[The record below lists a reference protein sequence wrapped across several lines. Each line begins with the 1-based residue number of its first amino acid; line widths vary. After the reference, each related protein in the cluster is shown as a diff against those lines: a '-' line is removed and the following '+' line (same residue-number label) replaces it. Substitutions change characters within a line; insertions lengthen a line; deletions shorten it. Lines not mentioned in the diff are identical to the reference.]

1 MTVGQR
7 GHYRG
12 CVHTLLVALLIAVT
26 QPLLADDRVS
36 LADIDTIT
44 ILPIVFPTDPERV
57 ERGEALQGLYGPLD
71 EYIYKALLRKLAL
84 KGYVLDRPRDW
95 TTPPDWNVET
105 LRALPLDELARLLPT
120 SATYAALLLVE
131 RVQADASLVVA
142 TSAEAAVSAM
152 IVHRASAT
160 AVWQRRSDGEFA
172 ETVLPFG
179 PVVMFITP
187 DKHAAVEDAFGRL
200 FDDLPERVW

>member
-1 MTVGQR
+1 MTKGQR

-12 CVHTLLVALLIAVT
+12 RARTWLVALLIAVS
-26 QPLLADDRVS
+26 QPLCAAEQVS
-36 LADIDTIT
+36 LADVDTIT
-44 ILPIVFPTDPERV
+44 ILPIVFPSDPGRV
-57 ERGEALQGLYGPLD
+57 ERGEALQVLYGPLD

-95 TTPPDWNVET
+95 TVPPDWNVES
-105 LRALPLDELARLLPT
+105 LSALSLDELARLLPA
-120 SATYAALLLVE
+120 SASYAALLLGE

-152 IVHRASAT
+152 IVHRPSAT

-172 ETVLPFG
+172 ETVLPLG
-179 PVVMFITP
+179 PIGMFITP

-200 FDDLPERVW
+200 FDDLPERAW